1 MLEVQ
6 VILREGIQ
14 NWSIRFN
21 SVSSNK
27 VSPFSSVKSL
37 KSRVQLFATPRTV
50 ARQASLFITNFPS
63 LLKLMSIELVMPSNH
78 LIFCHTRYPP
88 KAYVTRLLLTPQSP
102 FWMKIHPCCHQFG
115 FHNCSLEPFQS
126 SCFLQ
131 FYYFMV

>member
-6 VILREGIQ
+6 VILREGIK

-27 VSPFSSVKSL
+27 VPPFSSIKSL

-88 KAYVTRLLLTPQSP
+88 KAYVTRLLLTPKSP
-102 FWMKIHPCCHQFG
+102 FWMKG
-115 FHNCSLEPFQS
+115 SLEVYPWEQLNWRYLCS
-126 SCFLQ
+126 WTLESWRWWE
-131 FYYFMV
+131 

>member
-27 VSPFSSVKSL
+27 VPPFSSVKPL
-37 KSRVQLFATPRTV
+37 SRVQLFATPRTV
-50 ARQASLFITNFPS
+50 ARQASLFISNFLS
-63 LLKLMSIELVMPSNH
+63 LLKLMSIGLVMPSNH

-102 FWMKIHPCCHQFG
+102 FWMKG
-115 FHNCSLEPFQS
+115 SLEVYP
-126 SCFLQ
+126 
-131 FYYFMV
+131 